1 MAFTRSR
8 KLLTSLR
15 LSAQWIATPRNASA
29 AEVVRHM
36 TAMQAQDFGG
46 AKWSIGLRSTTL
58 TGAQVEAA
66 LAAGE
71 IVRSWPARGTL
82 HFVAPEDLG
91 WMLRLTSPRQTRV
104 AAGRHRQLELEER
117 DFASATD
124 LARQNL
130 GGGRSLTR
138 TELLELWNTHGIST
152 AGQRGAHLL
161 VHLAQTG
168 VIVFGPV
175 TGKQHSFVL
184 LDEWVANP
192 RRLEREESLA
202 EWGRR
207 YFTSHGPATVR
218 DFAWWASLTL
228 TEAREGLALA
238 LASLETLEVDG
249 VSYFHAPGLEPA
261 KAATHLLPGF
271 DEYMLG
277 YQNRG
282 AALDDEHAESIV
294 PGANGMF
301 MPTIVANGHVTGLW
315 KRTVRAK
322 RVDVALEPFG
332 AAPRVDRAI
341 KRYAAFLE
349 TAVQCD

>member
-1 MAFTRSR
+1 MAFTGSR
-8 KLLTSLR
+8 KLLTSMR
-15 LSAQWIATPRNASA
+15 LSAQWIATPRDASV
-29 AEVVRHM
+29 AEVVKHM

-46 AKWSIGLRSTTL
+46 AKWSIGLRSTTV
-58 TGAQVEAA
+58 TDAQVEAA

-104 AAGRHRQLELEER
+104 AAGRHRQLELDER
-117 DFASATD
+117 DFAAARD
-124 LARQNL
+124 LALQHL

-138 TELLELWNTHGIST
+138 TDLLALWDSHGVST

-175 TGKQHSFVL
+175 AGKQHSFVL
-184 LDEWVANP
+184 LDEWVTAP
-192 RRLEREESLA
+192 RRLDRKQSLA
-202 EWGRR
+202 EWALR

-238 LASLETLEVDG
+238 LPSLESLEVDG
-249 VSYFHAPGLEPA
+249 IAYFHVAGLEPA
-261 KAATHLLPGF
+261 KAATNLLPGF

-282 AALDDEHAESIV
+282 AALDDEHAEAIV
-294 PGANGMF
+294 PGGNGMF
-301 MPTIVANGHVTGLW
+301 MPTIVTNGHVTGLW
-315 KRTVRAK
+315 KRTLRAK
-322 RVDVALEPFG
+322 RVDVAIEPFG
-332 AAPRVDRAI
+332 TAPRVDRAI
-341 KRYAAFLE
+341 RRYAAFLE
-349 TAVQCD
+349 TPVQCD

>member
-1 MAFTRSR
+1 MVFTGSR

-15 LSAQWIATPRNASA
+15 LSAQWIATPREASVA
-29 AEVVRHM
+29 DVARHM

-46 AKWSIGLRSTTL
+46 AKWSVGLRSTTV
-58 TGAQVEAA
+58 TDTQVECA

-104 AAGRHRQLELEER
+104 AAGRHRQLELEES
-117 DFASATD
+117 DFAAARD
-124 LARQNL
+124 LALQHL
-130 GGGRSLTR
+130 GGGRALTR
-138 TELLELWNTHGIST
+138 TDLLALWDSHGIST
-152 AGQRGAHLL
+152 AGLRGAHLL

-175 TGKQHSFVL
+175 AGKQHTFVL
-184 LDEWVANP
+184 LDEWVTNP
-192 RRLEREESLA
+192 RLLERDASLA
-202 EWGRR
+202 EWARR
-207 YFTSHGPATVR
+207 YFASHGPATVR

-228 TEAREGLALA
+228 TEAREGLELA
-238 LASLETLEVDG
+238 RASLEQLEVDG

-261 KAATHLLPGF
+261 TPATHLLPGF

-282 AALDDEHAESIV
+282 AALDDEHAASIV
-294 PGANGMF
+294 PGNNGMF
-301 MPTIVANGHVTGLW
+301 MPTIVANGRIAGLW

-322 RVDVALEPFG
+322 RIDVALEPFG
-332 AAPRVDRAI
+332 ATPKVERAI
-341 KRYAAFLE
+341 RRYSAFLE
-349 TAVQCD
+349 TPVQCD